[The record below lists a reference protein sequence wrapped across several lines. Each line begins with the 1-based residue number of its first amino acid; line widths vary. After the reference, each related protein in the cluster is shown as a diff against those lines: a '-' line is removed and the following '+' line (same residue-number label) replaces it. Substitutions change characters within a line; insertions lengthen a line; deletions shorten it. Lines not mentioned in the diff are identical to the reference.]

1 MTLATLWDVLSADDC
16 PALLGGSGGP
26 SFTRGQ
32 LRRLAAQFAATL
44 RAAGVQPGDTV
55 TIAEPNTVSWGL
67 GGSAAGQAT
76 CWADS
81 VVDLPF
87 TH

>member
-1 MTLATLWDVLSADDC
+1 MTLATLWDVLSADDR

-32 LRRLAAQFAATL
+32 LRRLAVQFAATL

-55 TIAEPNTVSWGL
+55 TIAEPNTV
-67 GGSAAGQAT
+67 GGMDISQHGRRSNGAG
-76 CWADS
+76 
-81 VVDLPF
+81 
-87 TH
+87 

>member
-1 MTLATLWDVLSADDC
+1 MTLATLWDVLSADDR

-26 SFTRGQ
+26 CYTRGQ

-55 TIAEPNTVSWGL
+55 TIAEPNTVGNS
-67 GGSAAGQAT
+67 GGKEHGRRSNVAG
-76 CWADS
+76 
-81 VVDLPF
+81 
-87 TH
+87 